1 MLNNRATRTDK
12 SIQNMCGILILSS
25 LFDTHVDI
33 GTAGHY
39 ELLPVPWDPCEFAR
53 KASGLVSFGS
63 WRAYQLSHP
72 LFTGP
77 ISSIDTDLLHMKTGI
92 QAWIKPRKELLEV
105 ALMLSEIKLPHRIRL
120 KAQRDLNFMSYHTRP
135 DIVFDWETSSNDDTA
150 ISAFEQEV
158 LNCAKKIL

>member
-1 MLNNRATRTDK
+1 
-12 SIQNMCGILILSS
+12 
-25 LFDTHVDI
+25 
-33 GTAGHY
+33 
-39 ELLPVPWDPCEFAR
+39 
-53 KASGLVSFGS
+53 
-63 WRAYQLSHP
+63 
-72 LFTGP
+72 
-77 ISSIDTDLLHMKTGI
+77 MKTGI

-120 KAQRDLNFMSYHTRP
+120 KAQRELNFMSYHIRP